1 MIPTKCSS
9 NGNKNYFPCSDIIE
23 QNCWM
28 LTEFIALPECL
39 PHIRD
44 SAVGNRS
51 LLCIKSCLSVRPHPN
66 VLLLVCRVRKEF
78 SCALLNLLLQIVV
91 FSHGETCL
99 HCKSVAK
106 ESWMVQW
113 KLMRSS
119 VKLLEASQ
127 GPDGHS
133 QTNVNVTRSAFTGG
147 ALQALLE
154 HCHLLLK

>member
-1 MIPTKCSS
+1 MIPTKCRSTHK
-9 NGNKNYFPCSDIIE
+9 KNYFPCPDIIE

-28 LTEFIALPECL
+28 LTEFIALPKCL
-39 PHIRD
+39 PHVRD
-44 SAVGNRS
+44 SGVGNRS
-51 LLCIKSCLSVRPHPN
+51 LVCIKSCLSVWPHPN
-66 VLLLVCRVRKEF
+66 VLLLACRVGKEF
-78 SCALLNLLLQIVV
+78 SCALLNLVLQIVV
-91 FSHGETCL
+91 FSQRETYL

-106 ESWMVQW
+106 DSWMVQW